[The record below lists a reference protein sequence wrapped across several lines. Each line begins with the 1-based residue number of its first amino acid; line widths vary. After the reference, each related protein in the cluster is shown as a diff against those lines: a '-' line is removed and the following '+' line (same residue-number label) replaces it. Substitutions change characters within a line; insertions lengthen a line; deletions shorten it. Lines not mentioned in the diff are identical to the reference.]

1 MKKRKKYRKRIEEM
15 TLSVR
20 DVQWVIKRLA
30 HLQEEKMVDGK
41 IVKRGPSSKVLEK
54 RAREERKRNYD
65 NAPGRDKILAVLN
78 KLEREK
84 KIKWVNKTSVGSM
97 IILYDTGALRRARL
111 LSNFERKEIGE
122 RINKLEKNASDLRI
136 AHEIVEINKKR
147 PRPDMPGFLPADYF
161 EWVVL
166 KNEIMSLPLI
176 MYQQSKKPEHEKE
189 ADLLDLSYFCNDKI
203 RKLDDIKKIVRKTI
217 DDTDD
222 IVGCISEIVKFT
234 HRDTGKAGSK
244 IMDVMKS
251 YCLKEPSK
259 PLESRYGE
267 LERYFK
273 YNYRQLFHQGSHPE

>member
-1 MKKRKKYRKRIEEM
+1 MKIKQKRRKLLKETKFTEREK
-15 TLSVR
+15 
-20 DVQWVIKRLA
+20 QWVIRRLA
-30 HLQEEKMVDGK
+30 HLQEEKIVDGK

-54 RAREERKRNYD
+54 EARKERKRSYD
-65 NAPGRDKILAVLN
+65 SAPGRDKILAVLN

-84 KIKWVNKTSVGSM
+84 KIKWMNKTSVGSM
-97 IILYDTGALRRARL
+97 IILYDPGALRRARL
-111 LSNFERKEIGE
+111 LSNFQRKEIGE

-136 AHEIVEINKKR
+136 AHSLER

-176 MYQQSKKPEHEKE
+176 MYQQSKKPVPEKE
-189 ADLLDLSYFCNDKI
+189 ADLLDLSDFCNDKI

-273 YNYRQLFHQGSHPE
+273 YNYRQLFRQGSHPE

>member
-1 MKKRKKYRKRIEEM
+1 MKKRKKYQKRIKETKFSE
-15 TLSVR
+15 R
-20 DVQWVIKRLA
+20 DKQWVIRRLA
-30 HLQEEKMVDGK
+30 GLQGEKRVNGK
-41 IVKRGPSSKVLEK
+41 IEQTGPSSKVLENL
-54 RAREERKRNYD
+54 AREERKRNYGSV
-65 NAPGRDKILAVLN
+65 PGRDKILAVLN

-111 LSNFERKEIGE
+111 LSNFKRKEIGE

-136 AHEIVEINKKR
+136 THSLKR
-147 PRPDMPGFLPADYF
+147 PRRDMPGFLPADYF
-161 EWVVL
+161 EWVIL

-273 YNYRQLFHQGSHPE
+273 YNYRQLFRQGSHPE